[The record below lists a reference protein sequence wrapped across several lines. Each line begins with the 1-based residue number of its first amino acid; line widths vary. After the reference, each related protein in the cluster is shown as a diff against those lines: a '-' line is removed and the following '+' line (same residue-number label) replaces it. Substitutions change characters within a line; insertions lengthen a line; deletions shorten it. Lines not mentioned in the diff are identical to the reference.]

1 MDKLRTPEEEHS
13 ITPNKEPILSGIENE
28 YQGAGLN
35 EAEVQLRREQYG
47 YNEIPEKK
55 VGPVRGTL
63 KRLWAPVPW
72 MLEAAMLFELFLGK
86 STQAAVVF
94 LMLLFSA
101 ITGEVQERRAK
112 TAVGYLRQQLRI
124 GVRTLR
130 NGMWQTVLSR
140 ELVPGDIVHI
150 RLGDVVPADMQIIT
164 GTVSVDESALT
175 GESFSVTRGGGE
187 KIFAGT
193 TVDHGEAIAAVTAIG
208 TKTSWGKT
216 VELVRTAEAPGR
228 LQLLLF
234 NIIRYLA
241 YLDIVLAVILVVAAF
256 VKGTPWH
263 ELLPFV
269 VILFIATIPVSMPAS
284 FTVANSLEA
293 KELAKENVLVTGLT
307 AIQEAA
313 GLDILLIDKTG
324 TLTYNRPEISE
335 LVPFD
340 RQDKAGLLRL
350 AAATCDETSTDPVS
364 VAILKAFQK
373 QNQTFLERTSFTPFD
388 PAHKVSRAQIRQNGR
403 ELRVI
408 LGSPAVVSEMSKVPD
423 KFVDQVNLLSSK
435 GYRVLALASGE
446 SDENLAVE
454 GLVALADTAREDAR
468 ESISKIKEQGVRVVM
483 LTGDMPVTAKAIAEE
498 VGIGDRIGTLEDTLH
513 RPLEFDGFA
522 NVYPEDKYRIA
533 QAIQKKRMVVGMTG
547 DGINDAPALKQAD
560 VGIAVNTATDV
571 AKLAAKVVLTRPGLS
586 DITRVID
593 AGHRVYRRMMTWTIT
608 KLARTA
614 VLAALLTFGFIFAG
628 FFPLS
633 LTLIVF
639 IVVMNDLVT
648 LTLATDR
655 TWPTKVPEK
664 WNISQIARISA
675 VFTAG
680 WLLLGSA
687 LFWFYLKIKNLPAGP
702 INYLM
707 FLFLMYSAMET
718 ILMTRT
724 CGHFWLLAP
733 SRWVGWVIGINIV
746 LATLMAA
753 FGWFMA
759 SVPVTSIALLFIITF
774 LAMMI
779 LDILKVWYYRTTGFL
794 LAEKRGTQYS
804 FPNFF
809 S

>member
-1 MDKLRTPEEEHS
+1 MDKLKTAEEEHPVTPDKES
-13 ITPNKEPILSGIENE
+13 ILAGIENE
-28 YQGAGLN
+28 YPGAGLN
-35 EAEVQLRREQYG
+35 DAEVQVRREQYS

-55 VGPVRGTL
+55 VGPIRGTL

-72 MLEAAMLFELFLGK
+72 MLEVAMLFELFLGK
-86 STQAAVVF
+86 GTQAAVVF
-94 LMLLFSA
+94 LMLAFSA

-130 NGMWQTVLSR
+130 NGRWQKVLSR

-164 GTVSVDESALT
+164 GTISVDESVLT
-175 GESFSVTRGGGE
+175 GESISVTKGPGE

-193 TVDHGEAIAAVTAIG
+193 TADHGEAIAEVTAIG

-234 NIIRYLA
+234 NIVRYLA
-241 YLDIVLAVILVVAAF
+241 YLNIVLAVVLLAAAF
-256 VKGTPWH
+256 VKGIAWH

-313 GLDILLIDKTG
+313 SLEVLLVDKTG

-335 LVPFD
+335 TIPFN
-340 RQDKAGLLRL
+340 RQDEAGLLTL
-350 AAATCDETSTDPVS
+350 AAAVCDETSRDPVS
-364 VAILKAFQK
+364 VAILKAMRK
-373 QNQTFLERTSFTPFD
+373 KNEKFLERISFTPFD
-388 PAHKVSRAQIRQNGR
+388 PAQKVARAQIRQDGR

-423 KFVDQVNLLSSK
+423 KFIVQVNLLSSK
-435 GYRVLALASGE
+435 GYRVLAVASGE

-468 ESISKIKEQGVRVVM
+468 ESISKIKERGVRVVM

-498 VGIGDRIGTLEDTLH
+498 VGIGDRIGTLEDALS
-513 RPLEFDGFA
+513 RPLGFDGFA

-533 QAIQKKRMVVGMTG
+533 QAIQKKGMVVGMTG

-560 VGIAVNTATDV
+560 VGIAVSTATDV

-586 DITRVID
+586 DITKVID

-655 TWPTKVPEK
+655 TWPTKAPEK

-687 LFWFYLKIKNLPAGP
+687 LFWFYLKIQNLPAGP
-702 INYLM
+702 INSLM

-724 CGHFWLLAP
+724 CGHFWLLSP
-733 SRWVGWVIGINIV
+733 SRWVGWVIAINIV

-753 FGWFMA
+753 SGWFMA
-759 SVPVTSIALLFIITF
+759 SVPMTSIALLFIIIL

-779 LDILKVWYYRTTGFL
+779 LDRLKIWYYGRTGFL
-794 LAEKRGTQYS
+794 LVEKRGT
-804 FPNFF
+804 
-809 S
+809 